1 MQNVRTLLT
10 QNVITFFTSKGAWS
24 TRVGTLHLVHRL
36 RVVPH
41 FSSGIVGRAKR
52 EHAWKSPHERKG
64 DTRRGERKMRDYRQS
79 PSFWPFTADWFR
91 SVKFVSRS
99 KSIKRIQWDSFSHWA
114 VIALVIGKVQGIFIA
129 SERKPRHKF
138 SSRLHF
144 LSPRRVSPFLAWVDF
159 TRARVSLALLSL
171 RKIVGTTRSLSCSK
185 YGFWLWSWD
194 LGKPNGNPTG
204 LDVTMGWLDSL
215 LFANCEGV
223 FLIEVEATPNSHYAH
238 KHFFYRCISSHPQR
252 KRYGKIS

>member
-1 MQNVRTLLT
+1 MQNVITLLT

-64 DTRRGERKMRDYRQS
+64 DTRRGERKMRDCRQS

-144 LSPRRVSPFLAWVDF
+144 SLSPSRVAFSRVGWFSRALAFRSPYYPWGKLWGLLVVYLVQSMGSDF
-159 TRARVSLALLSL
+159 
-171 RKIVGTTRSLSCSK
+171 
-185 YGFWLWSWD
+185 
-194 LGKPNGNPTG
+194 
-204 LDVTMGWLDSL
+204 
-215 LFANCEGV
+215 
-223 FLIEVEATPNSHYAH
+223 EAE
-238 KHFFYRCISSHPQR
+238 I
-252 KRYGKIS
+252 